1 MGALVDL
8 VGRKFGRLSVIRRS
22 DAKSKVGALWM
33 CVCDCGKESTVPT
46 LKLRSGAI
54 KSCGCYRAELKAN
67 LKHGHA
73 NKSPTYRTW
82 KEMRQRCMN
91 PKSDKWQWYGGRGIS
106 ICQRWDS
113 YENFLS
119 DMGER
124 LAGTSIDRIDPDG
137 NYEPANCRWATPKQ
151 QAQSNRGLITKGS
164 APHNKMTTT
173 EIILMCRMRREGSK
187 LAEIAQATGRHTST
201 VCKALVSYGL

>member
-1 MGALVDL
+1 
-8 VGRKFGRLSVIRRS
+8 
-22 DAKSKVGALWM
+22 
-33 CVCDCGKESTVPT
+33 
-46 LKLRSGAI
+46 
-54 KSCGCYRAELKAN
+54 
-67 LKHGHA
+67 
-73 NKSPTYRTW
+73 
-82 KEMRQRCMN
+82 MN